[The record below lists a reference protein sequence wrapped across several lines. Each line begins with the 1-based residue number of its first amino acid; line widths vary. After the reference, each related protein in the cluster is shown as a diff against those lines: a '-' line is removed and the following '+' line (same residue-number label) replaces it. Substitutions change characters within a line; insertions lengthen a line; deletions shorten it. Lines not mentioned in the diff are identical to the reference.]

1 MKVNAKHNE
10 IDWKHDGGI
19 PYNYVVFRQ
28 IHIFHNLIFPVKM
41 HSNCE
46 SMDVFQPTEL
56 WKKVIME
63 KKYEKKKSRIFPW

>member
-1 MKVNAKHNE
+1 
-10 IDWKHDGGI
+10 
-19 PYNYVVFRQ
+19 
-28 IHIFHNLIFPVKM
+28 M

-63 KKYEKKKSRIFPW
+63 KTIWEKKSLELSRDRQEPTCNICNLLFVSIIL